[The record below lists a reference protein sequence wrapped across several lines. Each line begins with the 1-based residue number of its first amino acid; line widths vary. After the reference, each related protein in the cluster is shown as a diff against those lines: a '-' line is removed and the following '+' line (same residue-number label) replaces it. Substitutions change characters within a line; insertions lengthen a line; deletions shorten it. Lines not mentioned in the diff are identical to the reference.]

1 MTKGVCI
8 IECVCEDDPGSE
20 GKVLKEIFNLMQVK
34 SKLIRVKSIKQ
45 LLKALTQT
53 EMTHVHIATHGAV
66 TKKKRFAGWWTHD
79 GEGSHAKLRESS
91 ISLKGTTIVSTAC
104 QSGSQPFAR
113 LLTKELGCKNY
124 IAPTGSPSFYNAA
137 LFAHIYYHKLFKTK
151 KSVQKAFDSYAGR
164 YRNPHGFTL
173 FKSSSKSPKKKKH

>member
-34 SKLIRVKSIKQ
+34 SKLIRVRSIKQ
-45 LLKALTQT
+45 LLKALAQT

-66 TKKKRFAGWWTHD
+66 TKNKRFVGWWTHD
-79 GEGSHAKLRESS
+79 GEGSHAKLRENA
-91 ISLKGTTIVSTAC
+91 ISLKGTTVVSTAC
-104 QSGSQPFAR
+104 QSGSRTFAR
-113 LLTKELGCKNY
+113 LLTQELGCKNY
-124 IAPTGSPSFYNAA
+124 IAPTGSPSFHSAA

-151 KSVQKAFDSYAGR
+151 KTVRKAFVSYAKR
-164 YRNPHGFTL
+164 YRNPHEFTL
-173 FKSSSKSPKKKKH
+173 FKGSSQSPAKKK

>member
-66 TKKKRFAGWWTHD
+66 TKKSASQD
-79 GEGSHAKLRESS
+79 GGHMMERARM
-91 ISLKGTTIVSTAC
+91 
-104 QSGSQPFAR
+104 QSCERVP
-113 LLTKELGCKNY
+113 
-124 IAPTGSPSFYNAA
+124 
-137 LFAHIYYHKLFKTK
+137 
-151 KSVQKAFDSYAGR
+151 
-164 YRNPHGFTL
+164 YR
-173 FKSSSKSPKKKKH
+173 